1 MTLNINLDLNIIDSP
16 IGPIAVAGPSP
27 EAAFI
32 RLQVESAGAAA
43 ESIALQYDAPILYDP
58 DSFPQLRGELSEYF
72 NGNLRRFHAP
82 YSFLAGTPFQRQV
95 WNCLGTIPFGQ
106 TWSYGKIAA
115 AVGRPKAVRAVGQA
129 VGSNPLA
136 ILLPCH
142 RVVRSDG
149 GLGGFFY
156 GTDLKSRLLK
166 MEANAT
172 GNSNRR

>member
-1 MTLNINLDLNIIDSP
+1 MTVYKSLSLNIIDSP
-16 IGPIAVAGPSP
+16 IGPIALAGPSP

-32 RLQVESAGAAA
+32 RLQVESVEEAAKA
-43 ESIALQYDAPILYDP
+43 IALEYNAPIIYDP
-58 DSFPQLRGELSEYF
+58 DSFPQLQGELSAYF
-72 NGNLRRFHAP
+72 DGTQRRFQAP
-82 YSFLAGTPFQRQV
+82 YRFLGGTPFQRRV
-95 WNCLGTIPFGQ
+95 WSCLATIPFGR
-106 TWSYGKIAA
+106 TWSYGKIADTI
-115 AVGRPKAVRAVGQA
+115 GRPKAVRAVGQA

-156 GTDLKSRLLK
+156 GAGLKSRLLE